1 MLYAISDFEMPSMG
15 AIAVE
20 FQQMSKL
27 FSLIG
32 KFEKCAVLSDASWIR
47 TAAGIERAVIPSLQI
62 KSFALSARKA
72 AENWLDGRAENPDR
86 ADEEN
91 FPV

>member
-1 MLYAISDFEMPSMG
+1 MLYTISDFEMPSIG

-20 FQQMSKL
+20 FQQTPKL

-32 KFEKCAVLSDASWIR
+32 RFEKCAMLSDASWIR
-47 TAAGIERAVIPSLQI
+47 TAAEIEGAVIPSLQI
-62 KSFALSARKA
+62 KSFTLSAKKD
-72 AENWLDGRAENPDR
+72 AEDWLQGRAGNP
-86 ADEEN
+86 DEEN